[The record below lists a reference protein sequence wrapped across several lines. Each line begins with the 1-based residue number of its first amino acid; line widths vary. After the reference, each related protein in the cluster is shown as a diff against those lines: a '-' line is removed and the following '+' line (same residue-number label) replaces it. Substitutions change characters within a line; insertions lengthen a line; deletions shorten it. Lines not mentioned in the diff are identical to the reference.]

1 MIFKKPTIFISL
13 LLSISIALITFE
25 THSED
30 QMGSKLESAIDIRL
44 EGQKESIES
53 QKEIDQ
59 LADQKLSMV
68 QDYQQATIQLG
79 DLQVYNNQLEKL
91 VEKQREKLAS
101 FDQQLESAREAQ
113 RNIVPMM
120 LKMVKVLSRFIQLD
134 TPFLHEE
141 RSMRVTALKEM
152 LDDPTVTT
160 SEKYR
165 RILEAYQIEADY
177 GRTIESYNG
186 EITLGSENRSV
197 EFLRVGR
204 VALIYSSLNGSEAG
218 FWNKNNKQWQLLPVE
233 YNESINHGLR
243 IARKE
248 SPPDLIKI
256 PLDLSKVEFS
266 GDPE

>member
-1 MIFKKPTIFISL
+1 
-13 LLSISIALITFE
+13 
-25 THSED
+25 
-30 QMGSKLESAIDIRL
+30 
-44 EGQKESIES
+44 
-53 QKEIDQ
+53 
-59 LADQKLSMV
+59 MV

-101 FDQQLESAREAQ
+101 FDQQLENAREAQ

-120 LKMVKVLSRFIQLD
+120 LKMVKVLTRFIQLD

-141 RSMRVTALKEM
+141 RSMRLVALEEM

-186 EITLGSENRSV
+186 EVTLKGENRSV
-197 EFLRVGR
+197 EFLRIGR
-204 VALIYSSLNGSEAG
+204 VSLIYSNLDGSETG
-218 FWNKNNKQWQLLPVE
+218 FWNKNSKQWQELPSK

-256 PLDLSKVEFS
+256 PLDLSKVGLS
-266 GDPE
+266 GGAK